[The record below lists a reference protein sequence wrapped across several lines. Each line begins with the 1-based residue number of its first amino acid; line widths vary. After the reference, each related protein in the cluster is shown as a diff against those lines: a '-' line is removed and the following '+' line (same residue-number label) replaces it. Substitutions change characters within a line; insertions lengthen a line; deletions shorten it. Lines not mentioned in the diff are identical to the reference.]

1 MNMRL
6 SPQGFSVSYVH
17 KRESRVVVTY
27 LHWLQGEINILM
39 TMGRKQSERT
49 TIYGVPQMSE
59 QIHIRLLRNIHNS
72 SMENWKSV
80 LET

>member
-1 MNMRL
+1 MRL

-27 LHWLQGEINILM
+27 LHRLQGEIYILM

-49 TIYGVPQMSE
+49 IYGVPQMSE
-59 QIHIRLLRNIHNS
+59 QVHIRLLRNIHNS